1 MLAYL
6 KNGASVALDCD
17 DYYIQEEWFGA
28 DDALAFTLPAEHHQ
42 LPDMMCQLSLTD
54 KESGQAFLITNIDEG
69 DVKAKIDLDEFRE
82 QMFLSYTNGSATAMA
97 TAQQVL
103 PAGWSVQDFS
113 GSTARRTIEAE
124 GATALEIL
132 QQLPDTYGIAVR
144 FDRRTKRVLLR
155 NPDAMARPAPI

>member
-1 MLAYL
+1 MLSYL
-6 KNGASVALDCD
+6 KNGTSVALDFD

-28 DDALAFTLPAEHHQ
+28 DDTLAFTLPAGHPQ

-54 KESGQAFLITNIDEG
+54 KESGQAFLITNVDEG

-103 PAGWSVQDFS
+103 PFV
-113 GSTARRTIEAE
+113 
-124 GATALEIL
+124 
-132 QQLPDTYGIAVR
+132 
-144 FDRRTKRVLLR
+144 
-155 NPDAMARPAPI
+155 